1 MWAYEFQ
8 LLAGNVYDT
17 GIVVV
22 LADSIEEAI
31 AHLTHNGYE
40 DVFPTEKEA
49 RLCIRGIVSEC
60 WYLNL
65 VSALD
70 RGILAV
76 HTHYE

>member
-60 WYLNL
+60 WYLNWG
-65 VSALD
+65 SALD